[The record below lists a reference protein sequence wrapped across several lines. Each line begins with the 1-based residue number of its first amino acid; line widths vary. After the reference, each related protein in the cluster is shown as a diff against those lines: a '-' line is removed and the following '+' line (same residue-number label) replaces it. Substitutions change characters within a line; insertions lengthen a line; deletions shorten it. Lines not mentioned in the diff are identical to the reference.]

1 MINFEAYKIIFYLLF
16 KKLQFALGKKNCLEE
31 IVSYFSKK
39 NIVYTKMFQS
49 LSSNTYLLSESNIN
63 IFKKYNDNVPYK
75 KDDLY
80 NIDKIISDLNN
91 NSKNKI
97 ELLSNIPYKSGII
110 AVVYE
115 GVVNNIP
122 VIIKVIRKHIF
133 DKLQHTLKTCEDIIS
148 ILNFFNM
155 YKLYDLKTI
164 LIENKNDI
172 MNQIDFTKEIE
183 NNKII
188 YNNFKNIDFIKIP
201 KIYDE
206 YNKINKNVIVMEK
219 IIGKTI
225 YSITDNNDKMIYF
238 DMFNKFIFKSI
249 LFNRTYHADLH
260 PGNLFFIKENNNY
273 SIGIIDF
280 GLIGNITKK
289 IQTDLFNF
297 LKYIVIDKNIDKSC
311 EFVVNQLIEPKINYN
326 ILSNKNKLYIKSK
339 INVLLEDIIINNK
352 QINLDFI
359 YNTNKLLT
367 NYKLKLSR
375 NFCKVEMA
383 IAVGGSISNT
393 LSNNNIDDTIY
404 FNNIKNIINEI
415 INPKILDY

>member
-16 KKLQFALGKKNCLEE
+16 KKLQFALGKTNCLEE
-31 IVSYFSKK
+31 IVSYLSKK

-75 KDDLY
+75 KEDLY

-172 MNQIDFTKEIE
+172 INQIDFTKEIE

-225 YSITDNNDKMIYF
+225 YSITDNKDKMIYF

-289 IQTDLFNF
+289 VQTDLFNF

-311 EFVVNQLIEPKINYN
+311 EFVVNQLIEPQINYH

-339 INVLLEDIIINNK
+339 INFLLEDIIINNK

-359 YNTNKLLT
+359 YNTNKLLN

-404 FNNIKNIINEI
+404 FNNIKTIINEI

>member
-16 KKLQFALGKKNCLEE
+16 KKLQFALGKTNCLEE
-31 IVSYFSKK
+31 IVLYFSKK
-39 NIVYTKMFQS
+39 SIVYTKMFQS
-49 LSSNTYLLSESNIN
+49 LSSNTNLLSESNIN

-75 KDDLY
+75 NEDLY

-97 ELLSNIPYKSGII
+97 ELSSNIPYKSGII

-164 LIENKNDI
+164 LLENKNDI

-206 YNKINKNVIVMEK
+206 YNKINKKVIVMEK

-225 YSITDNNDKMIYF
+225 YSITDDKDKIIYF

-260 PGNLFFIKENNNY
+260 PGNLFFIKENNKY

-289 IQTDLFNF
+289 VQTDLFNF
-297 LKYIVIDKNIDKSC
+297 LKYIVIDKNVDKSS
-311 EFVVNQLIEPKINYN
+311 EFVVNQLIEPQINYH
-326 ILSNKNKLYIKSK
+326 ILSNKKKTYIKSK
-339 INVLLEDIIINNK
+339 INILLEDIIINNK

-359 YNTNKLLT
+359 YNTNKLLN

-404 FNNIKNIINEI
+404 FNNIKMIINEI